1 MYAKKTRQGSPTSN
15 SYSPES
21 PITHLHMDL
30 YKPRG
35 RYTSTADL
43 SPNTRQPVN
52 PVTKKEHRATCL
64 RKGRSVRQQVHA
76 TVTCDP
82 SFLSLR
88 PPPAGDNK
96 QQQRRFLS
104 PPVAQTTPKQT
115 AATADATVA
124 QVTPPLALTAPP
136 TAPVL
141 MLEGGFV
148 PPVSPIARAPGDGAR
163 VAPPGS
169 GTVGPATAGAM
180 EAEEAAGAG
189 DPKTRSKEEGTV
201 ASVGPAGI
209 GLVEKD
215 GMGAVVSGNTN
226 TKPPGGIVMKGVT
239 GAVEA
244 AAGIDEGE
252 ATGAVDTSGAG
263 AAVPGEGR
271 KWTVVT
277 RVVQTSERS
286 AKRKS
291 TGHKQGLW

>member
-1 MYAKKTRQGSPTSN
+1 M
-15 SYSPES
+15 
-21 PITHLHMDL
+21 
-30 YKPRG
+30 
-35 RYTSTADL
+35 
-43 SPNTRQPVN
+43 
-52 PVTKKEHRATCL
+52 
-64 RKGRSVRQQVHA
+64 
-76 TVTCDP
+76 
-82 SFLSLR
+82 
-88 PPPAGDNK
+88 
-96 QQQRRFLS
+96 
-104 PPVAQTTPKQT
+104 AQTTPKQT
-115 AATADATVA
+115 AATTGATVA

-189 DPKTRSKEEGTV
+189 DPKTRPKEEGIG

-209 GLVEKD
+209 GLVEKY
-215 GMGAVVSGNTN
+215 GMGAVVSGN

-252 ATGAVDTSGAG
+252 ATGAVDISGAG

-291 TGHKQGLW
+291 TGHKQGLWW